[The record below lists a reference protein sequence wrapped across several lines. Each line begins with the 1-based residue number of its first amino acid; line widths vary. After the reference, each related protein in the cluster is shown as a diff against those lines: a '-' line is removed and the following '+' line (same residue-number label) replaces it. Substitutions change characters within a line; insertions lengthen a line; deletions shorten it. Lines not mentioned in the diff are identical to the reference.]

1 MIMPPVETDSST
13 IRILVVDDQNLIRQT
28 IQMYLEEESDLE
40 VIGYAENGATALQLI
55 EKLNP
60 DIVMMDLEMP
70 DMDGLTTIQ
79 IIRDRFSQTKI
90 LVLSSYDDR
99 ENINQAIK
107 AGAKGYL
114 TKATPARELANA
126 VRSVNQGYFQLGPG
140 LMEKLVISISNDTE
154 VSSKSLEDKL
164 IIDFKKLKQDTN
176 KQLNQ
181 LVNNELSKTEERFD
195 YQLELKLNSFKRKHN
210 ELLTY
215 IRKVEFRLY
224 LILFCQIIVLFMGL
238 AFWIVDS

>member
-28 IQMYLEEESDLE
+28 IQMYLEEEADLE

-79 IIRDRFSQTKI
+79 VIRDRFSQTKI
-90 LVLSSYDDR
+90 LVLSSFDDR
-99 ENINQAIK
+99 KNINQAIK

-140 LMEKLVISISNDTE
+140 LMEKLVISISNDTQ
-154 VSSKSLEDKL
+154 VSSKSIEDKL
-164 IIDFKKLKQDTN
+164 IIDLKKLKQDTN
-176 KQLNQ
+176 KQLDQ
-181 LVNNELSKTEERFD
+181 LVKNELSKTEERFD
-195 YQLELKLNSFKRKHN
+195 HQLELKLHSFKRKHN
-210 ELLTY
+210 ELLTH
-215 IRKVEFRLY
+215 IRKVEFKLY
-224 LILFCQIIVLFMGL
+224 LMLFCQIIVLFVGL

>member
-40 VIGYAENGATALQLI
+40 VIGYAENGTTALQLI

-90 LVLSSYDDR
+90 LVLSSFDDR

-154 VSSKSLEDKL
+154 VSSKSIEDKL

-176 KQLNQ
+176 KQFDQ
-181 LVNNELSKTEERFD
+181 LVKKELSKTEERFD

-210 ELLTY
+210 ELLTH
-215 IRKVEFRLY
+215 IRKVEFKLY
-224 LILFCQIIVLFMGL
+224 LMLFCQIIILFVGL

>member
-1 MIMPPVETDSST
+1 MIMPFVETDSTT

-28 IQMYLEEESDLE
+28 IQMYLEEEADLE
-40 VIGYAENGATALQLI
+40 VIGYAENGATALQQI

-90 LVLSSYDDR
+90 LVLSSFDDR

-154 VSSKSLEDKL
+154 VSSKSLEHKL
-164 IIDFKKLKQDTN
+164 IIDLKKLKQDTN
-176 KQLNQ
+176 KQFDQ
-181 LVNNELSKTEERFD
+181 LVKSELSKTEERFD
-195 YQLELKLNSFKRKHN
+195 HQLELKLNSFKRKHN

-215 IRKVEFRLY
+215 IRKVEFKLY
-224 LILFCQIIVLFMGL
+224 LILFCQVIVLFVGL